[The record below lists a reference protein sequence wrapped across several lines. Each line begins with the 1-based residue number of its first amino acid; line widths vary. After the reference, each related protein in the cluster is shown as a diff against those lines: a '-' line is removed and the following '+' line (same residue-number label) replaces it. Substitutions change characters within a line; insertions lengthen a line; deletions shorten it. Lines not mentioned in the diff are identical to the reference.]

1 MNSKLALIAERARDK
16 KLKFTSLVHH
26 INYETL
32 EQCYREIGKNKACG
46 IDNVTWEDYGKEL
59 QANIENLV
67 TKMRSKT
74 YRPQPV
80 KRVYIPKAGK
90 GGKRGLRLPCIED
103 KMVQIMIKKIL
114 ENIYEANFLE
124 CSYGFRPGKS
134 CHGALQELHQVVR
147 KQPVEYVVE
156 VDIRKFFDNVR
167 HYWLLRCL
175 EERIKDRSMIRLI
188 HRFLKA
194 GMIEANQYHAT
205 EKGTPQGGNLSPVL
219 ANIYLHYVIDLWFE
233 KVFKPQRYGYM
244 KLTRYADDFVVCFQK
259 KKDAENFLEELR
271 LRLCKF
277 GLEIAEEKTK
287 IIQFG
292 RQAWWEW
299 KCTRKK
305 AKTFNFLG
313 FTHYCGTSRQGN
325 FVMKCKTSKEN
336 FCCKLMEVKD
346 WIKRERS
353 QRPLK
358 ELWDILKLKI
368 LGHYRYFGI
377 SGNYKSL
384 DKYYFKVK
392 TIVFKWINRR
402 SQKKSMNWKE
412 FDSYLLRHPL
422 PKPKIYFS
430 VYETVNA
437 TLKSPVREILT
448 QGSVGGTKTMT
459 FKLFEGEE

>member
-90 GGKRGLRLPCIED
+90 GGKRGLGLPCIED

-219 ANIYLHYVIDLWFE
+219 ANIYLHYVIDL
-233 KVFKPQRYGYM
+233 
-244 KLTRYADDFVVCFQK
+244 
-259 KKDAENFLEELR
+259 
-271 LRLCKF
+271 
-277 GLEIAEEKTK
+277 
-287 IIQFG
+287 
-292 RQAWWEW
+292 
-299 KCTRKK
+299 
-305 AKTFNFLG
+305 
-313 FTHYCGTSRQGN
+313 
-325 FVMKCKTSKEN
+325 
-336 FCCKLMEVKD
+336 
-346 WIKRERS
+346 
-353 QRPLK
+353 
-358 ELWDILKLKI
+358 
-368 LGHYRYFGI
+368 
-377 SGNYKSL
+377 
-384 DKYYFKVK
+384 
-392 TIVFKWINRR
+392 
-402 SQKKSMNWKE
+402 
-412 FDSYLLRHPL
+412 
-422 PKPKIYFS
+422 
-430 VYETVNA
+430 
-437 TLKSPVREILT
+437 
-448 QGSVGGTKTMT
+448 
-459 FKLFEGEE
+459 